1 MNRWLAPLLSDSG
14 DEHLLHRLEAFSDIV
29 IGFCLAELTL
39 SLGGSNPSPPSALQ
53 PATIASFGFGFF
65 TIANMWWFH
74 NRLFAKFFVL
84 NAVSIVANFAMLGA
98 LMLMIYFAQ
107 RFTSLTSLTP
117 VPTDEAIRAIARYW
131 FESAAIVYALLGG
144 MYAQGIAAR
153 WAGLSVVDRRF
164 GVRRAFASLVG
175 AGVFAVLATAILS
188 PHAHARSVLYVAAT
202 LAVIIALSRFVIP
215 RLVRSDLSSRA

>member
-1 MNRWLAPLLSDSG
+1 MNRWLAPLFSDSG

-39 SLGGSNPSPPSALQ
+39 SLGGSNPDPLAALR

-65 TIANMWWFH
+65 TIAIMWWFH

-107 RFTSLTSLTP
+107 RFASLMNPSIH
-117 VPTDEAIRAIARYW
+117 PTVEAIRAIARYW

-153 WAGLSVVDRRF
+153 WTGLSVADRRF
-164 GVRRAFASLVG
+164 GVHRAFASLVG
-175 AGVFAVLATAILS
+175 AGVFIVLGTAILN
-188 PHAHARSVLYVAAT
+188 PHAHAGRVLY
-202 LAVIIALSRFVIP
+202 LAIIIVISRFIIP
-215 RLVRSDLSSRA
+215 RIVRA